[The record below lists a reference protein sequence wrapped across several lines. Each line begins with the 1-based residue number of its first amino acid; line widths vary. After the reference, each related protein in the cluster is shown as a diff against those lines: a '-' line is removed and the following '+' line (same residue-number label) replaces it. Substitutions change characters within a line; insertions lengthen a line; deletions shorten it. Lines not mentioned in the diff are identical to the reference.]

1 MYVHV
6 ILYIY
11 ICIPCM
17 FDVGLVKPVEYCRRE
32 RLKPLCF
39 SSMDSMRVYPAAMCT
54 IPPCQLG
61 SWKFMKYVIRCH
73 DPDFIIFH
81 RPLIEFGGFRLF
93 HAFSRVLFS
102 ILYRI
107 STIKIRMVSWFSQSD
122 LAVNPGLSHATELLR
137 EAHASGAGRN
147 PLALKPWGRCFVN
160 GSMLISLLRKF
171 EFCVSWMV
179 SWCFMHAVLLIFFRW
194 HLMVVW
200 ILLHTSRGSR
210 ANSDWWFQTCLDN
223 DPHWLSHFVGSTT
236 SPLHPS
242 QTIPTRNHR
251 RDPDL
256 ERAVPVTPS
265 ILLPKRVNSGGPRL
279 TNRIG

>member
-1 MYVHV
+1 MYVFHACLMWDWLNQLSTAAGSGWNHFV
-6 ILYIY
+6 F
-11 ICIPCM
+11 IPWT
-17 FDVGLVKPVEYCRRE
+17 P
-32 RLKPLCF
+32 
-39 SSMDSMRVYPAAMCT
+39 DSMRVYPAAMCT

-61 SWKFMKYVIRCH
+61 SWKFMKYVIRWH

-81 RPLIEFGGFRLF
+81 RPLIEFGGIRLF
-93 HAFSRVLFS
+93 HAFSRCFFS
-102 ILYRI
+102 IPHFDYQNSDGFL
-107 STIKIRMVSWFSQSD
+107 VFSKRPGC
-122 LAVNPGLSHATELLR
+122 PGLSHATELLR

-147 PLALKPWGRCFVN
+147 PALKPWGRCFVN

-171 EFCVSWMV
+171 EFCVAWMV
-179 SWCFMHAVLLIFFRW
+179 SWCFMHVVLLIFFRW

-210 ANSDWWFQTCLDN
+210 ANSDWWFQTGCVFILIQVFGEWSALTFAFCWGD
-223 DPHWLSHFVGSTT
+223 GSTT
-236 SPLHPS
+236 SPLHPF

-256 ERAVPVTPS
+256 ERAVPVTLS